1 MTMRPLNSGQCC
13 NKRKGF
19 VWFPESALKREYYSL
34 FLKKKTQVNNG
45 GHCRIYT
52 QRMSEK

>member
-1 MTMRPLNSGQCC
+1 MLH
-13 NKRKGF
+13 KRKGF

-52 QRMSEK
+52 QRTSEK